1 MKHFQIV
8 HAICRLGLA
17 QPTDAFS
24 FQVERLITALEADGE
39 LEDAK
44 ALRAVVM
51 LASRSSE
58 MTPRR
63 LLPARGSAMPGET
76 LLPTTM
82 LPSDKE
88 TGIRLLEVI
97 FPDNA
102 ETPLPIFS
110 DSHRR
115 AAEQLIAEWS
125 NAEALKQVGVTP
137 AMSCLIVGEP
147 GTGKT
152 TLAYW
157 LAHQLGLPVVL
168 ARIDAMMSSFLG
180 TSARNITQV
189 FNFANRFRCVLVL
202 DEFDSLAKMRDDPNE
217 VGEIKRVVNALLQNL
232 DARKNFGIT
241 IAVTNHPKLLDS
253 AVWRRFEVQMH
264 VPLPDFPARCEIVER
279 YAQPKIFLEQ
289 EVLMLAG
296 VLDGCSGA
304 EVEDFVKSYKK
315 RYVIAPL
322 PTSPLDA
329 LKDVVV
335 VNSGRISEEVK
346 LRLDADENQLVA
358 WLKNNI
364 DFELGVVE
372 IASLIGKSKSAVS
385 RMLKIKI

>member
-39 LEDAK
+39 VEDAK

-63 LLPARGSAMPGET
+63 LLPSKGTVVPGET

-82 LPSDKE
+82 LPADKE

-97 FPDNA
+97 FPNTEA
-102 ETPLPIFS
+102 RELPIFS
-110 DSHRR
+110 SSLQR
-115 AAEQLIAEWS
+115 AAGQLISEWA
-125 NAEALKQVGVTP
+125 NADSLKEVGVTP
-137 AMSCLIVGEP
+137 AMSCLIVGAP

-189 FNFANRFRCVLVL
+189 FNFANRFKCVLVL

-232 DARKNFGIT
+232 DARKNTGIT

-253 AVWRRFEVQMH
+253 AVWRRFEVQIQ
-264 VPLPDFPARCEIVER
+264 VPLPDFSARCDIVRR
-279 YAQPKIFLEQ
+279 YSGPVNFSES

-296 VLDGCSGA
+296 ILEECSGA
-304 EVEDFVKSYKK
+304 EVEDFVRAYKK
-315 RYVIAPL
+315 RGVITPK
-322 PTSPLDA
+322 PNCPMDA
-329 LKDVVV
+329 IKDVAV
-335 VNSGRISEEVK
+335 VNSGRISESIKAK
-346 LRLDADENQLVA
+346 LGDDDAQIAA
-358 WLKNNI
+358 WLKHNEN
-364 DFELGVVE
+364 FELGVVE
-372 IASLIGKSKSAVS
+372 ISHLIGKSKSAVS
-385 RMLKIKI
+385 RLLKMKI